1 MQMLNYSSVLLR
13 GICLKKYRSGGLVF
27 VLSLV
32 AIFFFSLFF
41 CCQNVNAVQKHQ
53 LYQETESTQTS
64 AHEYTPEEHTS
75 QPHKQMLEYYPEKYR
90 RRMGSGVSTHRTFGA
105 EGEPFKEHEK
115 RVTPETA
122 STKHKTTPPVREQAV
137 IPPKHETAQAPGT
150 HEPPEMLKKEGI
162 HSAEKKKHEV
172 GIEKVEEH
180 AAKEHELVIS
190 PIPGVTFVETF
201 IRILDHELNGR
212 FLGWRPNDII
222 IGRFTDNINNFQL
235 GLLEAARFTALRL
248 KENLS
253 RLGEADAYDQD
264 LQMAV
269 NLLMNKSTQ
278 FWFPSSES
286 SYNEA
291 LKHFR
296 NYLARLKTGRAH
308 FYYRV
313 DTLIALVSSY
323 RDFLGNCTNTLVKDR
338 EKDGTP
344 VSWFKSDDYF
354 YYSQGAAYLIYEIL
368 KVVQVGFHEQLV
380 TIDAVDI
387 MEEAIH
393 ELHRGVSMSPWI
405 ILDRPLDSIFANHRA
420 NLGAVLGEATHLLSV
435 MTQF

>member
-1 MQMLNYSSVLLR
+1 MQIFLNYYPNLRKCKYLKLIPVLGLTFVFSAAFLLLHCR
-13 GICLKKYRSGGLVF
+13 GAN
-27 VLSLV
+27 
-32 AIFFFSLFF
+32 AI
-41 CCQNVNAVQKHQ
+41 QKHQ
-53 LYQETESTQTS
+53 IYQEEESIQPS
-64 AHEYTPEEHTS
+64 SHESEPDSYSTR
-75 QPHKQMLEYYPEKYR
+75 PHKPMLEYYPEKYR
-90 RRMGSGVSTHRTFGA
+90 QKMGSGVSSHVEYKVKEEVPTAH
-105 EGEPFKEHEK
+105 EGKVSSHMQPTEHELQPTV
-115 RVTPETA
+115 RE
-122 STKHKTTPPVREQAV
+122 HKTA
-137 IPPKHETAQAPGT
+137 
-150 HEPPEMLKKEGI
+150 PPEHAVAPATIPHKAGTRLEEEKAPP
-162 HSAEKKKHEV
+162 AEKGKHEV
-172 GIEKVEEH
+172 GLEEVKEH
-180 AAKEHELVIS
+180 AAEEHEVTIS

-201 IRILDHELNGR
+201 IKVLDHELNGR
-212 FLGWRPNDII
+212 FLGWRPNDLI

-278 FWFPSSES
+278 FWFPSAES

-296 NYLARLKTGRAH
+296 KYLERLKTGKAH

-323 RDFLGNCTNTLVKDR
+323 RDFLGNCTNNLVKNR
-338 EKDGTP
+338 EKDGSP

-380 TIDAVDI
+380 TIDAVDV

-420 NLGAVLGEATHLLSV
+420 NLGAVLGEATHLLTV